1 MSEIVALDDY
11 VTEEWY
17 PGFKPGFEHAAWSIE
32 PFRTFN
38 KEDESRFWFLD
49 FHWPRGMTPL
59 GLIWCEDGYTWGSQ
73 QAAETLP
80 LPPGY
85 GVACRIA
92 GTHIY
97 GNGIDV
103 QSEYEIAQRGAR
115 MARNL
120 PPILQRFPDIW
131 AERVEEL
138 KFALHH
144 FENLDLRN
152 RPLARLWQPLFEARR
167 FFKRSFEI
175 HFELMYPLLVNY
187 IGFRGL
193 CQELGIDP
201 AEIGKFCQGY
211 DNKILETDRELW
223 KVTAEARRLGITDIF
238 AANEPDK
245 ILGALKQAGGPAQ
258 TWLDKFDEFLGVYGY
273 RTEGACDVYLPSW
286 LEDPTPPLGTI
297 RTFLQKPND
306 FDFDHARCGAIDER
320 ETAAEQAR
328 SKLSRAEVEAFDAGL
343 ESVRHANFAWWNDE
357 HNFLID
363 LRSTLP
369 LRRAALAIGEA
380 AGAERADDTCFL
392 FWPEL
397 RELCSGT
404 RNWQSLRG
412 IVKDRRDYYDHW
424 TQRRPQ
430 MPKVLGTI
438 PAQVNDPVLIEIFGL
453 HHHFFEA
460 IRNAGKQVD
469 TLVGVAASSGL
480 VRGRARVLFTAD
492 ELHRIE
498 PGEILVCESTSPNW
512 TPCFGKIAACVCDGG
527 GTLAHASIV
536 SREYRIP
543 CVVGVGTATQMIK
556 TGDTVEVDG
565 GKGIVRVIRG

>member
-1 MSEIVALDDY
+1 MSDVAPLDDY
-11 VTEEWY
+11 VTDEWY
-17 PGFKPGFEHAAWSIE
+17 PGFKPNFEQAAWAIE

-73 QAAETLP
+73 LAAETLP

-103 QSEYEIAQRGAR
+103 HSAHEIAQRGAR

-120 PPILQRFPDIW
+120 PPILQRFPELW
-131 AERVEEL
+131 AERAEEL
-138 KFALHH
+138 KSALHY
-144 FENLDLRN
+144 FENFDYRQ
-152 RPLARLWQPLFEARR
+152 RSLAGLWQPLFEARR

-223 KVTAEARRLGITDIF
+223 KVTAEARRLGISDIF
-238 AANEPDK
+238 AANEPENLK
-245 ILGALKQAGGPAQ
+245 TALQAAGGNAQ
-258 TWLDKFDEFLGVYGY
+258 RWLDRFDEFLGVYGY
-273 RTEGACDVYLPSW
+273 RTEGACDVYLPAW
-286 LEDPTPPLGTI
+286 IEDPTPPLGTI
-297 RTFLQKPND
+297 RTFLQKSRD
-306 FDFDHARCGAIDER
+306 FDFAAARRGAIDER
-320 ETAAEQAR
+320 DTAVEVAR
-328 SKLSRAEVEAFDAGL
+328 SKLSRAELEAFNAGL
-343 ESVRHANFAWWNDE
+343 DSVRHANFAWWNDE

-380 AGAERADDTCFL
+380 AGAERKDDTCFL

-397 RELCSGT
+397 RDLCAGKRTWHSF
-404 RNWQSLRG
+404 RG
-412 IVKDRRDYYDHW
+412 IVKDRRDYYAYW
-424 TQRRPQ
+424 NARRPQ

-438 PAQVNDPVLIEIFGL
+438 PAHVSDPVLIEIFGL
-453 HHHFFEA
+453 HHHFFEG

-492 ELHRIE
+492 QLHRIE
-498 PGEILVCESTSPNW
+498 PGEILICESTSPNW

-543 CVVGVGTATQMIK
+543 CVVGVGTATLMIK

-565 GKGIVRVIRG
+565 GKGIVRVIR

>member
-1 MSEIVALDDY
+1 MSDVAPLDDY
-11 VTEEWY
+11 VTDEWY
-17 PGFKPGFEHAAWSIE
+17 PGFKPNFEQAAWAIE

-73 QAAETLP
+73 LAAETLP

-103 QSEYEIAQRGAR
+103 HSAHEIAQRGAR

-120 PPILQRFPDIW
+120 PPILQRFPELW
-131 AERVEEL
+131 AERAEEL
-138 KFALHH
+138 KSALHY
-144 FENLDLRN
+144 FENFDYRQ
-152 RPLARLWQPLFEARR
+152 RSLADLWQPLFEARR

-223 KVTAEARRLGITDIF
+223 KVTAEARRLGVTNIF
-238 AANEPDK
+238 AANEPENLK
-245 ILGALKQAGGPAQ
+245 IALQAAGGNAQ
-258 TWLDKFDEFLGVYGY
+258 RWLGKFDEFLSVYGY

-286 LEDPTPPLGTI
+286 IEDPTPPLGTI
-297 RTFLQKPND
+297 RTFLQKPLD
-306 FDFDHARCGAIDER
+306 FDFAVARRGAIEER
-320 ETAAEQAR
+320 DTAVEVAR
-328 SKLSRAEVEAFDAGL
+328 SKLSRAELEAFNAGL
-343 ESVRHANFAWWNDE
+343 DSVRHANFAWWNDE

-380 AGAERADDTCFL
+380 
-392 FWPEL
+392 
-397 RELCSGT
+397 SG
-404 RNWQSLRG
+404 R
-412 IVKDRRDYYDHW
+412 
-424 TQRRPQ
+424 
-430 MPKVLGTI
+430 
-438 PAQVNDPVLIEIFGL
+438 
-453 HHHFFEA
+453 
-460 IRNAGKQVD
+460 
-469 TLVGVAASSGL
+469 
-480 VRGRARVLFTAD
+480 
-492 ELHRIE
+492 
-498 PGEILVCESTSPNW
+498 
-512 TPCFGKIAACVCDGG
+512 
-527 GTLAHASIV
+527 
-536 SREYRIP
+536 
-543 CVVGVGTATQMIK
+543 
-556 TGDTVEVDG
+556 
-565 GKGIVRVIRG
+565 